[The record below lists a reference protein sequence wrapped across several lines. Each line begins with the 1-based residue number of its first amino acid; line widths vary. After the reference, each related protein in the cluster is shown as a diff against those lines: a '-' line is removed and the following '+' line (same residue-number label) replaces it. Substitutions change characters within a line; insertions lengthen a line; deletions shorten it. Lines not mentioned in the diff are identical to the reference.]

1 VESQTIIPDLSF
13 EGGMVG
19 EYAHQ
24 LDAKKRLTIP
34 SDWRERVGVSRE
46 LFVLPGV
53 NDKCLCVYPARE
65 MTRRMHQFRELS
77 TADREGRRLTR
88 MLAARGDLVVWDGQG
103 RIRVKDSLL
112 EYAQIEEQAML
123 VGALDHFEMWKPE
136 QWQAEREAVEQ
147 VNLAKL
153 AESLGL

>member
-1 VESQTIIPDLSF
+1 MESQTIPPDLSF

-19 EYAHQ
+19 EYVHQ
-24 LDAKKRLTIP
+24 LDVKKRLTIP
-34 SDWRERVGVSRE
+34 SDWRERVGMSRE

-77 TADREGRRLTR
+77 SADRGGRRLTR

-103 RIRVKDSLL
+103 RIRVKDPLMD
-112 EYAQIEEQAML
+112 YAEIQEQVML
-123 VGALDHFEMWKPE
+123 VGALDHFEMWNP
-136 QWQAEREAVEQ
+136 QLWQAEREAVEQ
-147 VNLAKL
+147 ADLAKL